1 MAECKPLKTDQS
13 YASSVN
19 DAMSFKF
26 DTISNL
32 PNDTKKSSSK
42 QKIMRSISNKEN
54 S

>member
-32 PNDTKKSSSK
+32 PNDTKKSSK